1 MILRLASPLRTTAE
15 NEQLEAEI
23 VETDPPDMSDL
34 SDVSQKFHFQ
44 KRHLRKLL
52 HWEMEHQHW
61 LQLLMHGSSLPYQYV
76 RLEDFISRRDLFLYM
91 LWQFLGTSQI
101 PAPLSD
107 PPLEASCE
115 NHIENW
121 EETKLLLNDTM
132 SLQACNILST
142 HFSL

>member
-1 MILRLASPLRTTAE
+1 MY
-15 NEQLEAEI
+15 
-23 VETDPPDMSDL
+23 
-34 SDVSQKFHFQ
+34 
-44 KRHLRKLL
+44 
-52 HWEMEHQHW
+52 
-61 LQLLMHGSSLPYQYV
+61 GSSLPYQYV

-91 LWQFLGTSQI
+91 LWQFLGTQI

-115 NHIENW
+115 NQIENW
-121 EETKLLLNDTM
+121 EETKSLLNETM